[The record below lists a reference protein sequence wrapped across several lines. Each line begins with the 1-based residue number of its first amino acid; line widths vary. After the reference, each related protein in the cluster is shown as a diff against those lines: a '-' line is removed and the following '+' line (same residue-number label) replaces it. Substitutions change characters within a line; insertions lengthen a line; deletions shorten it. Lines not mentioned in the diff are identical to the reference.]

1 MSVATLAQNTRN
13 AVTDKWDFLVQ
24 ADRVHRSVYTD
35 SDIFKREMVN
45 IFGSA
50 WVFVGHES
58 EIPRAHDF
66 VTRRFGG
73 RPIIL
78 TRDRAG
84 EIHILF
90 NRCAHKGAK
99 VCRADKGSAKMFVCP
114 YHAWSYN
121 LSGRSVSVP
130 LNDAYAHNPSSRR
143 YNLLQVPRVATYR
156 GFIFGTLNAQ
166 APDIETY
173 LAGGRGPFDDWIDRY
188 DGGEIRVT
196 GTPRYRMA
204 ANWKFVTDNQGDGYH
219 PAYSHLSLLAMTSQ
233 RYGADRDMSYF
244 ARNVDQSRMFV
255 KCFENGHFYADQR
268 PEMFAD
274 SAWAVQR
281 PQPGREHYE
290 AELYRRYGETEAQR
304 LLELAIGAGMNLNI
318 FPNLLLIGN
327 QIQLVD
333 PITVDKTDVW
343 WLATSVADLPDEINT
358 LRMRTQEDFPMFGEV
373 DDVENFEACQEGLGI
388 VEDEWVDCSRHLNS
402 PTEVQEADGIRALV
416 TSDLTMRTFYREWQ
430 RLMRS
435 EVHIDLSAQREGANA

>member
-244 ARNVDQSRMFV
+244 AGNVDQM
-255 KCFENGHFYADQR
+255 
-268 PEMFAD
+268 
-274 SAWAVQR
+274 
-281 PQPGREHYE
+281 
-290 AELYRRYGETEAQR
+290 L
-304 LLELAIGAGMNLNI
+304 
-318 FPNLLLIGN
+318 
-327 QIQLVD
+327 
-333 PITVDKTDVW
+333 
-343 WLATSVADLPDEINT
+343 
-358 LRMRTQEDFPMFGEV
+358 
-373 DDVENFEACQEGLGI
+373 
-388 VEDEWVDCSRHLNS
+388 
-402 PTEVQEADGIRALV
+402 
-416 TSDLTMRTFYREWQ
+416 
-430 RLMRS
+430 
-435 EVHIDLSAQREGANA
+435 